1 MDKKIYPRPWKDQ
14 IERARKGG
22 RSVEPKGHREHPE
35 SVHRYK
41 PSGEKIYPRPWKDQ
55 EPKINI
61 DMFLKDQIET
71 ARNALVKGAWSMIP
85 TTPEDLALEAALY
98 MTMGPAAK
106 AASATG
112 KAVKGAAGRGYQALK
127 KAGARVLNKTRK
139 VK

>member
-41 PSGEKIYPRPWKDQ
+41 PSGEKIYPRPR
-55 EPKINI
+55 
-61 DMFLKDQIET
+61 KDQIET
-71 ARNALVKGAWSMIP
+71 ARNALVKGAWAMIP

-127 KAGARVLNKTRK
+127 KAYKAATRARE